1 MTHLTPLQKGAR
13 PVKRHN
19 RKTEYGSM
27 ERWLITY
34 ADMITLLLI
43 FFIVMYSLSQIDIK
57 KFRYLAESLSKAM
70 GGGGVILENMGP
82 SVVPGISGT
91 QQEVPREDIAD
102 QREMENIRQEL
113 LRQIQQQGLA
123 ARVTATSEERGIV
136 VSFQEE
142 VLFKRGSAEL
152 TEGARQ
158 TIISIAPVLLKTPNY
173 IRIEGHTC
181 DLPIHTPQYPSNWE
195 LSTARALTVVQELIN
210 QAHFPPQRL
219 SAVGYGEYR
228 PRVPNDSEEH
238 RQLNR
243 RVDVVILRNKYTG
256 AEPGSTP
263 GAVPVN
269 TPATT
274 PAPAPQP

>member
-1 MTHLTPLQKGAR
+1 M
-13 PVKRHN
+13 KRHN

-57 KFRYLAESLSKAM
+57 KFRYLAESLNKAM

-113 LRQIQQQGLA
+113 LRQIQQEGLA
-123 ARVTATSEERGIV
+123 ARVTATNEERGIV

-152 TEGARQ
+152 TGGARQ
-158 TIISIAPVLLKTPNY
+158 AITSIAPVLLKTPNY

-195 LSTARALTVVQELIN
+195 LSTARALTVVRELIN

-243 RVDVVILRNKYTG
+243 RVDVVILRSKYTG

-269 TPATT
+269 TPGTT